1 MLKIIIVQLHV
12 IHRER
17 ATGAYKQQRKNL
29 KRECVNM
36 NGKGSAFDNVIV
48 NAYAGLM
55 LGSLLIDGYRIIGKS
70 QWHNARTH
78 TALVQPTVHLV
89 NLAFAVFCT
98 KMIATLFS
106 FAVCVCVCNC
116 VPYPIHTHIH
126 LQYMQILLHS
136 HVFVVIENVLY
147 FIRVIFL

>member
-1 MLKIIIVQLHV
+1 MFFFNLSLCMLKIIIVQLHV

-106 FAVCVCVCNC
+106 FAVCVCVC
-116 VPYPIHTHIH
+116 VIVFHIRFIHTFT
-126 LQYMQILLHS
+126 YNTCKYFYILMYSL
-136 HVFVVIENVLY
+136 
-147 FIRVIFL
+147 